1 MDSFGPAAAKI
12 ANTIYFF
19 NPSYLNEEVN
29 WTELSPS
36 VGVPWFRRQE
46 QYK

>member
-1 MDSFGPAAAKI
+1 MDSFGPASDKI

-19 NPSYLNEEVN
+19 NPSYPNEEVN
-29 WTELSPS
+29 CTEPSPS
-36 VGVPWFRRQE
+36 IGAPWFRRQE